1 MAQLEVSVTRT
12 RNLTGSELILKNL
25 TSTIAVGQQKVTSDN
40 LFHESKVGVR
50 TVFAARPQLLQESL
64 HLQIQNRQTNTVM
77 YVRSIPLRAVY
88 DHCSQING
96 PYVQWL
102 AVYTPGDPTGDLQF
116 EPRQHAEDHDPQVY
130 ISLKI
135 LSPGVAAPGGGYG
148 ALTNAAGV
156 VPGGAVLQQGSGVLA
171 AGGGGGHQMSQPHPP
186 AQTQTQRTPHSPAG
200 NVRNAPGSPPQSSEL
215 LSNNYRGP
223 AYLVENSGGRGTRPG
238 QTSAALRDSSLLSS
252 GAGGP
257 GAGSNHP
264 QSTPSLQKSKPG
276 GPPVNDADLSEAKWM
291 ANHIQRHMAQ
301 AGSNAAHADRLAR
314 DLELARKENQ
324 SLKSELQLEKQNTA
338 LSMKS
343 ANAEVVQ
350 QRRALTA
357 QLQETKYG
365 LDQTVSRLTSMKEEE
380 LGRAKR
386 EEQERL
392 AAKEEELQKQRD
404 EFDYRIQTL
413 EAHLKHRDGQVRE
426 WESHFLE
433 AQHKNDLERT
443 KAETFRVQLAE
454 AKESHRISS
463 TVVRCGAFQNLKLTT
478 QRVLDDGA
486 ERVRQLEESLRKERL
501 QARAT
506 LESVRQQK
514 EHELEQT
521 RLQGD
526 AALAETKRQWEQERQ
541 AQVEKEREDWRVH
554 TKSRLERELEGERT
568 SWKAER
574 QKMLGEQTALLREKE
589 SAHDAE
595 LARIRD
601 EARQTADKKAG
612 TLQAD
617 FEAQSERRTR
627 EWALERAKL
636 ADEVRNMEATIA
648 ALRAEKDSQVAQKD
662 EAYQQ
667 ELTAK
672 QTQIHE
678 MRQRFATQEAAKV
691 AAVEDA
697 KRSTREQVERVAD
710 ERVERTAREKEAAL
724 QEQHSAEL
732 RKRDEYLDHLE
743 RQLDDSNRE
752 IDNWKR
758 SSAEL
763 EASVAGLQSEFE
775 TLREEKMS
783 ATEALSR
790 QVSELQAAQAREQNS
805 KRQAEEKVAALT
817 QTLEELRK
825 QLEEQKVLEQEGA
838 VAAGDGRAEAR
849 QAKDID
855 QFPAEQLL
863 EVRAEMEERFHRMLE
878 TDKEVIAA
886 KEEQVTAL
894 MDEKAKMEADI
905 EAYETAGADFDHQMW
920 EKEEENNMLKRFIRD
935 NISHGSEEVGIAEL
949 LQGLGVQLN
958 NGGDNDGNSGA
969 AIKKTRFE
977 VAGSPPSAAQLQPNS
992 SPGPTPQLPQ
1002 SQPLGFG
1009 GVGTSVPPTRLTMNR
1024 PSGPALGFSPFRF
1037 GVAPL
1042 APVVQTPLYNQHK
1055 GLLGQPSRKR
1065 KALIVGCDYAGTRN
1079 AGVDGAIADAVALSN
1094 FWTQTRFFDDVRTLT
1109 DASSDRSQSTIPTG
1123 VGGGASRAAN
1133 LQDIVDGLDW
1143 LVADVTP
1150 EHHLFFFFAGYGA
1163 CTREPSGLDSA
1174 LLPAD
1179 FAANLPQGFT
1189 VDPEWREAPDK
1200 HYDYAKPGLRVL
1212 TISDLFRGWIQN
1224 APCRCT
1230 VIVDAACA
1238 QFPSAAT
1245 SSRGSAIA
1253 SFFQPSARVKPD
1265 ANALLPA
1272 PSPAGPERAG
1282 SHRPYRHLPVPPF
1295 PVLPVMA
1302 ACGERL
1308 SSGAPAR
1315 HSPPNA
1321 AYGEPESTGI
1331 LTGAL
1336 LRALAGASEEEAL
1349 STVAAACGDAVFL
1362 QTDNSADACFY

>member
-40 LFHESKVGVR
+40 LFHESK
-50 TVFAARPQLLQESL
+50 VFAARPQLLQESL

-338 LSMKS
+338 LSVGKAGNLERALADCKKQHESEKHALERLLREEREARSSAEQGRELVEKSWQAQLATQEESGKAAQQQLQELRRELAEMKS

-454 AKESHRISS
+454 AKESHRISVMEETS
-463 TVVRCGAFQNLKLTT
+463 KMASQVAQLQAHLEGEVAEKK
-478 QRVLDDGA
+478 RVLDDGA

-541 AQVEKEREDWRVH
+541 AQVEKEREDWRVQYDNLRNSLTKEEADRMRTMQSAYDEIAS

-678 MRQRFATQEAAKV
+678 MRQRFATQEAAYLLNITHRFV
-691 AAVEDA
+691 ASCSPSSCFVLGNLVVQLQTAKWPRLRTRSAAPASRSSGLRTSGWKGRRA
-697 KRSTREQVERVAD
+697 KRRPRC
-710 ERVERTAREKEAAL
+710 
-724 QEQHSAEL
+724 
-732 RKRDEYLDHLE
+732 
-743 RQLDDSNRE
+743 
-752 IDNWKR
+752 R
-758 SSAEL
+758 SSTVRSF
-763 EASVAGLQSEFE
+763 ASGTS
-775 TLREEKMS
+775 TS
-783 ATEALSR
+783 TTWSG
-790 QVSELQAAQAREQNS
+790 SW
-805 KRQAEEKVAALT
+805 T
-817 QTLEELRK
+817 T
-825 QLEEQKVLEQEGA
+825 
-838 VAAGDGRAEAR
+838 
-849 QAKDID
+849 
-855 QFPAEQLL
+855 
-863 EVRAEMEERFHRMLE
+863 
-878 TDKEVIAA
+878 
-886 KEEQVTAL
+886 VTA
-894 MDEKAKMEADI
+894 KS
-905 EAYETAGADFDHQMW
+905 TTG
-920 EKEEENNMLKRFIRD
+920 
-935 NISHGSEEVGIAEL
+935 
-949 LQGLGVQLN
+949 
-958 NGGDNDGNSGA
+958 SGA
-969 AIKKTRFE
+969 ARSWRPRWPDCR
-977 VAGSPPSAAQLQPNS
+977 AS
-992 SPGPTPQLPQ
+992 SRPCA
-1002 SQPLGFG
+1002 
-1009 GVGTSVPPTRLTMNR
+1009 RRRCRRRR
-1024 PSGPALGFSPFRF
+1024 PSR
-1037 GVAPL
+1037 
-1042 APVVQTPLYNQHK
+1042 
-1055 GLLGQPSRKR
+1055 
-1065 KALIVGCDYAGTRN
+1065 
-1079 AGVDGAIADAVALSN
+1079 
-1094 FWTQTRFFDDVRTLT
+1094 
-1109 DASSDRSQSTIPTG
+1109 DR
-1123 VGGGASRAAN
+1123 
-1133 LQDIVDGLDW
+1133 
-1143 LVADVTP
+1143 
-1150 EHHLFFFFAGYGA
+1150 
-1163 CTREPSGLDSA
+1163 
-1174 LLPAD
+1174 
-1179 FAANLPQGFT
+1179 
-1189 VDPEWREAPDK
+1189 
-1200 HYDYAKPGLRVL
+1200 
-1212 TISDLFRGWIQN
+1212 
-1224 APCRCT
+1224 CRSCRRRR
-1230 VIVDAACA
+1230 
-1238 QFPSAAT
+1238 
-1245 SSRGSAIA
+1245 RGS
-1253 SFFQPSARVKPD
+1253 RT
-1265 ANALLPA
+1265 ANGKQRRR
-1272 PSPAGPERAG
+1272 SR
-1282 SHRPYRHLPVPPF
+1282 R
-1295 PVLPVMA
+1295 
-1302 ACGERL
+1302 
-1308 SSGAPAR
+1308 
-1315 HSPPNA
+1315 
-1321 AYGEPESTGI
+1321 
-1331 LTGAL
+1331 
-1336 LRALAGASEEEAL
+1336 
-1349 STVAAACGDAVFL
+1349 
-1362 QTDNSADACFY
+1362 